1 MRPHVSPVTVHRHL
15 SYLESVS
22 SPFFHILS
30 PSVLTVGSGHSLIT
44 AGSQVFFSFLSA
56 LRAQEFTFGRS
67 ESLVTVTSL
76 FTDVAGN
83 TPFLSLSVLFFSK
96 MFISYLLPYLFGTFI
111 VLRTCTVLM
120 SHAKW

>member
-1 MRPHVSPVTVHRHL
+1 MVLLPAGAEIHISRP
-15 SYLESVS
+15 
-22 SPFFHILS
+22 
-30 PSVLTVGSGHSLIT
+30 
-44 AGSQVFFSFLSA
+44 
-56 LRAQEFTFGRS
+56 
-67 ESLVTVTSL
+67 ESLMGMTSL

>member
-1 MRPHVSPVTVHRHL
+1 MRPHVGPVTVHRHL

-56 LRAQEFTFGRS
+56 LRAQEFGRS
-67 ESLVTVTSL
+67 ESLMTVTSL

-83 TPFLSLSVLFFSK
+83 TPFLSLSVLFFSE
-96 MFISYLLPYLFGTFI
+96 MFISYPLPYLLGTFI